1 MTFCRPYD
9 VFSVDIANVDKLQEY
24 AGMVFLQSLNYV
36 SSPKDYCR
44 IRMWFRPKEPQETG

>member
-1 MTFCRPYD
+1 MTSCRPYD

-44 IRMWFRPKEPQETG
+44 IRMWFRPKEPQETD